1 MKFGNHKLLFVSTP
15 VGALGTGLGGGV
27 ELTLYNAA
35 KEMLRRGHHVQVVAP
50 ANSDLE
56 GIPVHKINGQ
66 LQRAAQNQNRIDP
79 IVIPDDS
86 VLANMWSYV
95 RESHRD
101 YDLIVNFSY
110 DWLPLYLTP
119 FLMRPVAHLISMSSL
134 TNAMDMAIEVVINQ
148 FPDTVAVH
156 GKTQSSS
163 FSFSQKLTCIFN
175 GLDISQYHFCDTPES
190 SLAWVGRIAPEK
202 GLEDAFAVAAI
213 SEIPLKIFG
222 LKQDES
228 YWQKVCK
235 EYPNA
240 PIEYRGFLP
249 TSKLQ
254 DELRRCRAIL
264 VTPRWMEAY
273 PNVMLEA
280 MACGVPLIAYRRGG
294 LSEIVQDGKTGWL
307 VEPDSIP
314 GLISAISRLDQID
327 RLCCRQQAEAQYS
340 LESFGNRLESWFH
353 SILTKNESRSASNSA

>member
-1 MKFGNHKLLFVSTP
+1 MTFSDQKILFVSTP

-35 KEMLRRGHHVQVVAP
+35 KEMVRRGHYVQVVAP
-50 ANSDLE
+50 ADSHIE
-56 GIPVHKINGQ
+56 GIPLHKIKGK
-66 LQRAAQNQNRIDP
+66 LQIPAQNQNRIDP
-79 IVIPDDS
+79 ILIPDDS

-95 RESHRD
+95 CETHHN

-134 TNAMDMAIEVVINQ
+134 TNAMDRAIESIVNQ
-148 FPDTVAVH
+148 FPGTVAVH
-156 GKTQSSS
+156 GKTQSKS
-163 FSFSQKLTCIFN
+163 FYFSEKITCILN
-175 GLDISQYHFCDTPES
+175 GLDISLYNFCDTPDS

-202 GLEDAFAVAAI
+202 GLEDAFAAATI
-213 SEIPLKIFG
+213 SQIPLKIFG
-222 LKQDES
+222 LKQDET
-228 YWQKVCK
+228 YWEKVCK
-235 EYPNA
+235 KYPNA

-280 MACGVPLIAYRRGG
+280 LACGVPLIAYKRGG

-314 GLISAISRLDQID
+314 GLVSAISRLDRID
-327 RLCCRQQAEAQYS
+327 RLSCRQQAESLYS

-353 SILTKNESRSASNSA
+353 SILIKKPDGK

>member
-1 MKFGNHKLLFVSTP
+1 MTFSNQKILFVSTP

-35 KEMLRRGHHVQVVAP
+35 KEMLRRRHDVQIVAP
-50 ANSDLE
+50 AGSYLD
-56 GIPVHKINGQ
+56 GIPVHQINGK
-66 LQRAAQNQNRIDP
+66 LQIPAQNQNRTDP
-79 IVIPDDS
+79 IIIPDDS
-86 VLANMWSYV
+86 VIANMWSYV
-95 RESHRD
+95 RETHHD

-119 FLMRPVAHLISMSSL
+119 FLSRPVGHLISMSSL
-134 TNAMDMAIEVVINQ
+134 TNAMDTAIEAIIER
-148 FPDTVAVH
+148 FPSTVAVH
-156 GKTQSSS
+156 SKIQASS
-163 FSFSQKLTCIFN
+163 FSYSEKLTCIFN
-175 GLDISQYHFCDTPES
+175 GLDISQYQFCNTPDA
-190 SLAWVGRIAPEK
+190 SLAWVGRIVPEK
-202 GLEDAFAVAAI
+202 GLEDAFAVATI
-213 SEIPLKIFG
+213 SQIPVKIFG
-222 LKQDES
+222 LKQDEA

-249 TSKLQ
+249 TFKLQ
-254 DELRRCRAIL
+254 YELRRCRAIL

-280 MACGVPLIAYRRGG
+280 LACGVPLIAYRRGG

-314 GLISAISRLDQID
+314 GLISAISRLDKID
-327 RLCCRQQAEAQYS
+327 RLSCRQQAESEYS
-340 LESFGNRLESWFH
+340 LESFGTRLESWFN
-353 SILTKNESRSASNSA
+353 SILRK